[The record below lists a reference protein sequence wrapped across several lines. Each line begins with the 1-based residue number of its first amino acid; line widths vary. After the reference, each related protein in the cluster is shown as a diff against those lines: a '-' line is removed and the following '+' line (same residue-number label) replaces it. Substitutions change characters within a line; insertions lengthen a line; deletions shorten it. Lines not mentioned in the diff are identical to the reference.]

1 MMNVIFDIG
10 MVLVDFYFEDFVR
23 SLVEQPAAERVLDA
37 MWRSGDWIELDTGVL
52 SDEEVLKLFIARAP
66 ECEKHIRLV
75 FAKLGDCVKMRDY
88 AIPLIQRL
96 KAQGHKVYYLSNY
109 FSYLMHAAP
118 WALEFISL
126 TDGGVFSCF
135 EHITKPDPEIYLRL
149 CQRYSLDSKQCVFID
164 DTQKNVDA
172 AKKLGMKGILCTTQ
186 TGDELF
192 EQITALQ

>member
-1 MMNVIFDIG
+1 MNIIFGIG

-23 SLVEQPAAERVLDA
+23 GLIEQPAAEKVLDA
-37 MWRSGDWIELDTGVL
+37 MWRSGDWIELDTGLL
-52 SDEEVLKLFIARAP
+52 SDEEVLKLFISHAP
-66 ECEKHIRLV
+66 EYEKQIRLV
-75 FAKLGDCVKMRDY
+75 FAKLGDCVRMRDY
-88 AIPLIQRL
+88 SIPLIQKL

-109 FSYLMHAAP
+109 FTYLMHAAP

-135 EHITKPDPEIYLRL
+135 EKITKPNPDIYLRL
-149 CQRYSLDSKQCVFID
+149 CGRYSLEPKDCVFID

-172 AKKLGMKGILCTTQ
+172 AVKLGMNGILCTSQ

-192 EQITALQ
+192 EQINALQ